1 VLRSPDPK
9 MAAQWV
15 PYVRVAD
22 VDATLANA
30 KRLGANVCMDGT
42 DIANVGRIGMM
53 VDPQGA
59 MLAVIRPSP
68 PQA

>member
-1 VLRSPDPK
+1 MP
-9 MAAQWV
+9 AQWV

-22 VDATLANA
+22 VDATLASA

-42 DIANVGRIGMM
+42 DIPTVGRIGMM

-59 MLAVIRPSP
+59 MIAVIKPSP
-68 PQA
+68 QS